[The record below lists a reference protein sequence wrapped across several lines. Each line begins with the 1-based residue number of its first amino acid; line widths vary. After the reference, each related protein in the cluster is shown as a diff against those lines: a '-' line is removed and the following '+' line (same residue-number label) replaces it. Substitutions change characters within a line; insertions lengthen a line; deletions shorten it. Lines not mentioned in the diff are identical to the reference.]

1 MAKAGAFE
9 GRARAAARRPTPPRP
24 APDPQDDMAD
34 LMDAQAE
41 IQEVMGQTFATPDGL
56 DEDDLLGELDALDAE
71 LAAEGAAATDAGP
84 SYLADDPSELPAAP
98 AGAVPVAAGG
108 GDGFGLPEAP
118 QKN

>member
-1 MAKAGAFE
+1 
-9 GRARAAARRPTPPRP
+9 
-24 APDPQDDMAD
+24 MAD

-56 DEDDLLGELDALDAE
+56 DEDELLGELDALDAE
-71 LAAEGAAATDAGP
+71 LAAEAATASESGP

-98 AGAVPVAAGG
+98 ARPAAVAAGAG
-108 GDGFGLPEAP
+108 GRDGFGLPEAP